1 MLQIILFFGR
11 LLFLALA
18 FYFLYF
24 IVKKT
29 SLCVNIPSGAVAVTG
44 AEAVAG
50 VQSSQL
56 YLIANPGETEISTHD
71 GTRVNIGDTLEL
83 SSPIRIGRQENNAL
97 IIKDSFVSA
106 QHVIIESDDTAWWLR
121 DLKSRNGVRHNG
133 QPVKD
138 RVRLEPNDHFE
149 IAGIEFS
156 WRR

>member
-11 LLFLALA
+11 LLFLAFA

-29 SLCVNIPSGAVAVTG
+29 SLCVNTPS
-44 AEAVAG
+44 EAG
-50 VQSSQL
+50 MQSSQL
-56 YLIANPGETEISTHD
+56 YLIANPGETEISTPD
-71 GTRVNIGDTLEL
+71 GMRMAIGDSLEL
-83 SSPIRIGRQENNAL
+83 PSPIRIGRQENNAL

-106 QHVIIESDDTAWWLR
+106 QHAIIESDYTAWWLR
-121 DLKSRNGVRHNG
+121 DLKSKNGIRHNG

-138 RVRLEPNDHFE
+138 RVRLEPNDLIE

>member
-18 FYFLYF
+18 FYFLHF

-29 SLCVNIPSGAVAVTG
+29 LLCVNIPSGA
-44 AEAVAG
+44 AG
-50 VQSSQL
+50 VHSSQL
-56 YLIANPGETEISTHD
+56 YLIVNPGETEISTSD
-71 GTRVNIGDTLEL
+71 GMRVTVGDALEL
-83 SSPIRIGRQENNAL
+83 PSPIRIGRQEDNAV

-106 QHVIIESDDTAWWLR
+106 QHAIIESDSTAWWLR
-121 DLKSRNGVRHNG
+121 DLKSKNGIRHNG

-138 RVRLEPNDHFE
+138 RVRLEPNDHIE

>member
-1 MLQIILFFGR
+1 LLQIILFFGR

-29 SLCVNIPSGAVAVTG
+29 SLCVNTPSGA
-44 AEAVAG
+44 G
-50 VQSSQL
+50 VPSSHL
-56 YLIANPGETEISTHD
+56 HLIAIPGEMEIATPD
-71 GTRVNIGDTLEL
+71 GIRVTVGDTLEL
-83 SSPIRIGRQENNAL
+83 PSPIRIGRQENNAV

-106 QHVIIESDDTAWWLR
+106 QHAIIESDYTAWWLR
-121 DLKSRNGVRHNG
+121 DLNSKNGIRHNG

-138 RVRLEPNDHFE
+138 RVRLKPNDHIE
-149 IAGIEFS
+149 IAGVEFS